1 MSNKKILHL
10 TLKRELLNDFYN
22 WHLDKKGMSSVLRK
36 EIDEYLNENYTSWAI
51 IKIPLIILYLEGLK
65 KLQELSLKIGRI
77 PDWSYLERNT
87 IL

>member
-36 EIDEYLNENYTSWAI
+36 EIDEYLNENYTS
-51 IKIPLIILYLEGLK
+51 
-65 KLQELSLKIGRI
+65 
-77 PDWSYLERNT
+77 
-87 IL
+87 